1 MHQTFAVFSLYSIY
15 CLHDRLW
22 WITLSLFLSF
32 YICQSASYNFS
43 SSSMTSFPLRPQ
55 KNTMIFP
62 SFAKI
67 KRIKHAKKY
76 LEEFQLAFST
86 KHAKISLKFLSF
98 HCCLFIFIS
107 RVLFKTKI
115 ENEMFLWACRVSYEN
130 SNLNN
135 KPQNNKSREGFLWFL
150 SCDQ

>member
-1 MHQTFAVFSLYSIY
+1 MMNYSFTFP
-15 CLHDRLW
+15 
-22 WITLSLFLSF
+22 LFLHLSISKLQF
-32 YICQSASYNFS
+32 LFILYDFIS
-43 SSSMTSFPLRPQ
+43 SSSSK

-62 SFAKI
+62 PFAKI

-86 KHAKISLKFLSF
+86 KHAKISLEFLSF

-107 RVLFKTKI
+107 RVLFKTEI
-115 ENEMFLWACRVSYEN
+115 ENKMFLWACRVSYEN

-135 KPQNNKSREGFLWFL
+135 KPQNNKSREGFL
-150 SCDQ
+150 